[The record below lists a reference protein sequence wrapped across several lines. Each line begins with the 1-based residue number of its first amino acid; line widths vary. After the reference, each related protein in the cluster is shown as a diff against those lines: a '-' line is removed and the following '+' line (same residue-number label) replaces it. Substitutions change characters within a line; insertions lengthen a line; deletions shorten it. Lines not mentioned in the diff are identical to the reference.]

1 MSFLASLFQMDI
13 SVARITLYNLTFVNS
28 NTIKYREVAL
38 LKILFFFSTLMALKI
53 ACKQEFDQY

>member
-1 MSFLASLFQMDI
+1 MSFLANLFQMDI
-13 SVARITLYNLTFVNS
+13 SVARITLYNLTFVNC

-38 LKILFFFSTLMALKI
+38 LKILFFFTLMGLKI

>member
-13 SVARITLYNLTFVNS
+13 SVARITLYNLTFVNC
-28 NTIKYREVAL
+28 NTIKCREVAL
-38 LKILFFFSTLMALKI
+38 LKILFFTLMALKI

>member
-1 MSFLASLFQMDI
+1 MSFLANLFQMDI

-38 LKILFFFSTLMALKI
+38 LKILFFSTLMALKI

>member
-1 MSFLASLFQMDI
+1 MSFLANLFQMDI
-13 SVARITLYNLTFVNS
+13 SVARITLYNLTFVNC

-38 LKILFFFSTLMALKI
+38 LKILFFTLMALKI

>member
-38 LKILFFFSTLMALKI
+38 LKILFFSTLMALKI

>member
-1 MSFLASLFQMDI
+1 MSFLANLFQMDI

-38 LKILFFFSTLMALKI
+38 LKILFFSTLMALKI
-53 ACKQEFDQY
+53 TCKQEFDQY

>member
-1 MSFLASLFQMDI
+1 MSFLANLFQMDI

-38 LKILFFFSTLMALKI
+38 LKILFFYLNGVEDCMQTRI
-53 ACKQEFDQY
+53 